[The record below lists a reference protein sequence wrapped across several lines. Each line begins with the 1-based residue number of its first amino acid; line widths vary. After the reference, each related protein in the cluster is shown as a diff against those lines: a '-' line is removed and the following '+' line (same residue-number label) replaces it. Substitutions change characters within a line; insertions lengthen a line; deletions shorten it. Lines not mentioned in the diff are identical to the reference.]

1 MERDEEF
8 TFRVDGVDVLLLE
21 DHGDAKAP
29 QLTGVADG
37 IQRISG
43 EAGDGFS
50 KDHVDLALSAL
61 TDHTQEI
68 LTPAG
73 GGSRD
78 ALIREDIHHCP
89 LRIFHDLFGV
99 EGFLV
104 FVAGQLLL
112 ITGGDAAVG
121 GNTQIALLGLF
132 LRRFVFCRNDDD
144 LLFRMRLCHARSRSL
159 YCTVLLV
166 CFDGMHI
173 CLRFQPLAVFQQKAY
188 RVTVAFDF
196 A

>member
-43 EAGDGFS
+43 EAGDRFG

-61 TDHTQEI
+61 ADHTQEI
-68 LTPAG
+68 LAPTG

-78 ALIREDIHHCP
+78 ALIRENIHHCP
-89 LRIFHDLFGV
+89 LWIFHDLFCV

-104 FVAGQLLL
+104 FIAAKLF
-112 ITGGDAAVG
+112 IFFGGHTA
-121 GNTQIALLGLF
+121 F
-132 LRRFVFCRNDDD
+132 LVWF
-144 LLFRMRLCHARSRSL
+144 S
-159 YCTVLLV
+159 
-166 CFDGMHI
+166 
-173 CLRFQPLAVFQQKAY
+173 
-188 RVTVAFDF
+188 
-196 A
+196 